1 MTDRHLPRELKVVD
15 TASLL
20 ALEEE
25 AQALG
30 LSQGLKPE
38 WVAAH
43 AAPAGLHCLC
53 PAIWH
58 SLRHRP
64 ELPRHLRC
72 ELLIELRSG
81 ERVMSLLDVLPDT
94 FAPLPRAR
102 SRDEAERFVRLW
114 ESASSVRD
122 WEERRADGPARRH
135 PSA

>member
-1 MTDRHLPRELKVVD
+1 MRDPAPPRELKVID

-25 AQALG
+25 AQAFA
-30 LSQGLKPE
+30 LSQRLKPE

-43 AAPAGLHCLC
+43 AAPAGVHHLC

-64 ELPRHLRC
+64 GLPRHLRC

-102 SRDEAERFVRLW
+102 SREEAERFVRLW
-114 ESASSVRD
+114 GSVPSVGE
-122 WEERRADGPARRH
+122 WEERSADGSAQRH